1 MKQTVRRKPRE
12 CSDGV
17 HTERTQ
23 LLRQIREL
31 LKDAGERELRIT
43 LAFVRSLTGK

>member
-23 LLRQIREL
+23 LLRQIQKELRRATVREL
-31 LKDAGERELRIT
+31 ELIWVFARNLHLK
-43 LAFVRSLTGK
+43 